1 MLYITDLLISSRG
14 TNTKVTACLNYS
26 NQQTVHIS
34 YLNTFDWSCQLFSW
48 RVFTNLKNAYLRFF
62 KTLRAVALIERG

>member
-1 MLYITDLLISSRG
+1 VLYITDLLISSRG

-48 RVFTNLKNAYLRFF
+48 RVFYQF
-62 KTLRAVALIERG
+62 KKRLLAFL